1 MCFEQS
7 CFLLCSIC
15 PTCYIMGWARLRIR
29 GLLFQMAVT
38 DTHRIK
44 ISELFVACYKACSGE
59 TEVVWH
65 VFFPCQICELLAS
78 RFLF

>member
-29 GLLFQMAVT
+29 GLLFQMAIT

-44 ISELFVACYKACSGE
+44 ISELFMACYKACSGE